1 MVNRCVDIL
10 QLSNCVAYFSD
21 LDYYNYLNN
30 PIECACVWDYVYYKK
45 ELRRPSAKTIMD
57 AYIEEISI
65 LMKYF
70 NKNYNGQSVP
80 VDDYI
85 VGKVIQSS

>member
-10 QLSNCVAYFSD
+10 QLDSIISYYSNQ
-21 LDYYNYLNN
+21 DYYNYNNN
-30 PIECACVWDYVYYKK
+30 PEESRCKNDYVYYKK
-45 ELRRPSAKTIMD
+45 ELRSPSAKTIMD

-70 NKNYNGQSVP
+70 NKNYSGQSIP
-80 VDDYI
+80 C
-85 VGKVIQSS
+85 

>member
-1 MVNRCVDIL
+1 
-10 QLSNCVAYFSD
+10 
-21 LDYYNYLNN
+21 
-30 PIECACVWDYVYYKK
+30 VYYKK

-70 NKNYNGQSVP
+70 NKNYSGQSIP

-85 VGKVIQSS
+85 VGEVIQSS